1 MTKRRLISTGSPMEK
16 LAGYSR
22 AVVQGDFV
30 HVSGTTGFDY
40 STMTMPEDVVA
51 QTRNALE
58 TIKKALG
65 EADSCLEDIVRGRYY
80 LASADDVDAVFAIM
94 GEYFGDIR
102 PAATMVICGLVSP
115 EMRVEIEVTAQ
126 KQA

>member
-40 STMTMPEDVVA
+40 STMVMPEGA
-51 QTRNALE
+51 ATQTRNALE

-65 EADSCLEDIVRGRYY
+65 DADSCLEDVVRGRYY
-80 LASADDVDAVFAIM
+80 LANADDVDEVFAVL
-94 GEYFGDIR
+94 GEYFGNIR
-102 PAATMVICGLVSP
+102 PAATMVVCGLVSP
-115 EMRVEIEVTAQ
+115 DMLVEIEVTAQ
-126 KQA
+126 RQS